1 MIRGLDL
8 LARAGLA
15 AGISMMLQ
23 PWWAAGFRWGFFVT
37 AAFTL
42 LHIATSRMQTGADR
56 GRESPPLSGRE
67 G

>member
-42 LHIATSRMQTGADR
+42 LHIATSRLQIRGPDR
-56 GRESPPLSGRE
+56 GGPSLPGSGE
-67 G
+67 

>member
-15 AGISMMLQ
+15 AGITMMLQ

-42 LHIATSRMQTGADR
+42 LHIATSRLQTGGRD
-56 GRESPPLSGRE
+56 RESRPLSGSGE
-67 G
+67 

>member
-1 MIRGLDL
+1 MIRVFDL

-42 LHIATSRMQTGADR
+42 LHIATSRLQIR
-56 GRESPPLSGRE
+56 GPDSESPPLPGSGE
-67 G
+67 

>member
-15 AGISMMLQ
+15 AGIAMMLQ

-42 LHIATSRMQTGADR
+42 LHIATSRLRTR
-56 GRESPPLSGRE
+56 GPDRE
-67 G
+67 GPALPGSGE

>member
-15 AGISMMLQ
+15 AGIAMMLQ

-42 LHIATSRMQTGADR
+42 LHIATSRLRIGGPDR
-56 GRESPPLSGRE
+56 EDTPLPGSGE
-67 G
+67 

>member
-15 AGISMMLQ
+15 AGIAMMLQ

-42 LHIATSRMQTGADR
+42 LHIATSRLQIR
-56 GRESPPLSGRE
+56 GPDRESPSLPGSGE
-67 G
+67 

>member
-15 AGISMMLQ
+15 AGIAMMLQ

-42 LHIATSRMQTGADR
+42 LHIATSRLRTGGP
-56 GRESPPLSGRE
+56 GREDTPLPGSGE
-67 G
+67 

>member
-15 AGISMMLQ
+15 AGIALMLQ
-23 PWWAAGFRWGFFVT
+23 PWWAAGFRWGFFAT

-42 LHIATSRMQTGADR
+42 LHIATSRPQFR
-56 GRESPPLSGRE
+56 GPDRE
-67 G
+67 GPSRPGSGE